1 MVELVDDGEAL
12 NPRAA
17 DASDLN
23 LELSCDGNETVAH
36 LRPCGP
42 PFVEGALTMRLG
54 VVTRVMFS
62 ASDAG
67 GSHRRSGMAPRRM
80 AIGVLCE
87 MPGHAVTSAAAA
99 RHLALQR
106 REAEREPRSWLGG
119 PEHRAKGRIRAGA
132 AAPTGAACAVSYGEQ
147 SVLGNKR

>member
-1 MVELVDDGEAL
+1 MG
-12 NPRAA
+12 R
-17 DASDLN
+17 
-23 LELSCDGNETVAH
+23 
-36 LRPCGP
+36 R
-42 PFVEGALTMRLG
+42 

-119 PEHRAKGRIRAGA
+119 PEHRAKGRIRAGV
-132 AAPTGAACAVSYGEQ
+132 AAPTEAARVLSYGERR
-147 SVLGNKR
+147 VLNNKR